1 MLRRTY
7 YGSWVKLG
15 NFGEGSGKQALL
27 WIGGREDPQ
36 TESIHTHGLLGVSLN
51 YLPTFKTWISENA
64 GFPTSVRLE
73 ALRRQAS
80 TAVGQA
86 GPPLSSPEALLASP

>member
-1 MLRRTY
+1 M
-7 YGSWVKLG
+7 
-15 NFGEGSGKQALL
+15 
-27 WIGGREDPQ
+27 GGVGGITEPKVREDPQ